1 MILRM
6 SDYPRTL
13 LEFQKLFPDEAACT
27 SESLLRREIKN
38 RQRPEI
44 TAKKRTSGVVTE
56 IYVRP
61 KIVW

>member
-1 MILRM
+1 M
-6 SDYPRTL
+6 
-13 LEFQKLFPDEAACT
+13 A

-38 RQRPEI
+38 CQRPEI

>member
-1 MILRM
+1 MVL
-6 SDYPRTL
+6 S
-13 LEFQKLFPDEAACT
+13 QKTNMGIQA